1 MNPIAGIGGAVGLK
15 GSDGEETVKKAIAL
29 GAKPVA
35 PRRARLF
42 LEELSKLRCKFRLYV
57 GAGAMGE
64 DEAAGCGLKPSL
76 IVGERKEATTA
87 EDTKEAAAFM
97 ASEKVDLLVF
107 CGGDGTARDVMDAVG
122 LRIPALG
129 IPAGVKVYSGVFAKN
144 PKVGARIVK
153 EYLEGALPLIEAEV
167 MDVDEE
173 AFRRGRLSAKLY
185 GYLKIPAESSLVQ
198 WVKAPTPQ
206 TESEKENQ
214 RAISKYVI
222 EEMEDEC
229 AYVVGPGS
237 TTKAIFDELGLEKT
251 LLGVDVLYGGR
262 IAVKDANEKQI
273 LEILKGAPR
282 AKIIVTPIGGQGYI
296 FGRGNQQISPEVIRR
311 VGKGNIIVVATKHK
325 LQTLRHG
332 SLLVDTG
339 DPKLDRE
346 LRGYIRVVTDYREER
361 IVKVE

>member
-15 GSDGEETVKKAIAL
+15 GSDGEETLKRAIAL

-35 PRRARLF
+35 PGRARLF
-42 LEELSKLRCKFRLYV
+42 LEELSGLGCKFQLYA

-64 DEAAGCGLKPSL
+64 DEAISCGLRPSL
-76 IVGERKEATTA
+76 IIGERREKTTA
-87 EDTKEAAAFM
+87 EDTKKAAAFM
-97 ASEKVDLLVF
+97 ANNEVDLLVF
-107 CGGDGTARDVMDAVG
+107 CGGDGTARDVMDAVD

-144 PKVGARIVK
+144 PKVGARIAK
-153 EYLEGALPLIEAEV
+153 EYLEGALPLMEAEV

-173 AFRRGRLSAKLY
+173 AFRSGRLSAKLY
-185 GYLKIPAESSLVQ
+185 GYLKIPAESSLIQ
-198 WVKAPTPQ
+198 WVKAPTPR
-206 TESEKENQ
+206 TEGEKENQ
-214 RAISKYVI
+214 RAISKYII
-222 EEMEDEC
+222 EEMEDGC

-237 TTKAIFDELGLEKT
+237 TTKAIFDALGLKKT

-262 IAVKDANEKQI
+262 IAAKDANEKQI
-273 LEILKGAPR
+273 LEILSEAPR

-296 FGRGNQQISPEVIRR
+296 FGRGNQQISPKVIRR
-311 VGKGNIIVVATKHK
+311 VGKENIIVVATKHK

-332 SLLVDTG
+332 NLLVDTG

-346 LRGYIRVVTDYREER
+346 LKGYVRVVTDYREER
-361 IVKVE
+361 IAKVE